1 MVVIL
6 YQILRYLIMALVQVA
21 ISVGLYSAL
30 EALLYKIE
38 ELIRSHY
45 EISEDESWI
54 LTGNMFAEALLFV
67 GASAVTMRTKLP
79 VTLARKL
86 GFSGNAITKRQI
98 SPATAQKMAAID
110 MKKAIPA
117 TKTIWE
123 FLSSGQKLFWVF
135 IAVPLFLQQIGDQFI
150 FQPDRAT
157 AFWKAITG
165 YDFKPV
171 STDSTRLSTFTAKE
185 WREFITGLQQ
195 AGVTGL
201 RDETRGT
208 TLTFNERNAAA
219 LLVRLSGQAALKGE
233 NLTPKK
239 AKEAI
244 APYLVRNG
252 IVDETKV
259 QQVIKGSS
267 TGAGAGAASSQTVA
281 QQVKIQARE
290 VLPFE
295 PRDNDIIESEEELRQ
310 AAHNNLSAF
319 LSALGGRIA
328 CEIRT
333 VQNIKLRDGNVVY
346 GTNVTVSNGTDSKG
360 NPRTKIVRSKFAV
373 LDVYVLDENG
383 KRLKVQTITLGPTDA
398 ANYNPSTADL
408 ADVGDTL
415 NTQQVISATVRSEN
429 MAQLVIETTPQNPLG
444 DAQNAP
450 DVPTITQT
458 PVIERDYLVNGDG
471 FYDAVRFRV
480 GDTIFETTFVNDM
493 LSEEEKLKL
502 GNYGK
507 MIEEVQRRLL
517 NMGIDVNKFA
527 RDTFFWE
534 YQGRAA
540 TMKRVPWQQFFFE
553 RLPGESGAASSPVTT
568 VKGSDARSLS
578 EWYTANGQTLP
589 SIAARGVVYESYGLG
604 SAKLYTGTAEQNT
617 KLLAALK
624 LQK

>member
-1 MVVIL
+1 MPVIL
-6 YQILRYLIMALVQVA
+6 AALVRPVIVFLLQMAGTA
-21 ISVGLYSAL
+21 IAGFAL
-30 EALLYKIE
+30 EKILYAVIDALQKY
-38 ELIRSHY
+38 Y
-45 EISEDESWI
+45 EIPEDDAVIITANW
-54 LTGNMFAEALLFV
+54 LAWGVAYTV
-67 GASAVTMRTKLP
+67 GGAATIQSKLP

-86 GFSGNAITKRQI
+86 GFSGDKIARRVV
-98 SPATAQKMAAID
+98 SEATAKKILAVDAVAKTGGA
-110 MKKAIPA
+110 KKAL
-117 TKTIWE
+117 E
-123 FLSSGQKLFWVF
+123 
-135 IAVPLFLQQIGDQFI
+135 
-150 FQPDRAT
+150 T
-157 AFWKAITG
+157 AFKVIAIPGGIVWLMVGLANVIEPGIYKPEQTNAVYEQLGIPWKYPTNG
-165 YDFKPV
+165 G
-171 STDSTRLSTFTAKE
+171 SERLSTFTAKE

-201 RDETRGT
+201 RDDTRGT
-208 TLTFNERNAAA
+208 TLSFNERNAAA

-259 QQVIKGSS
+259 QQAIKGTS
-267 TGAGAGAASSQTVA
+267 AVGAAAANNTQSVA
-281 QQVKIQARE
+281 QQVKIVARE

-319 LSALGGRIA
+319 ISALGGRIA

-333 VQNIKLRDGNVVY
+333 VPNIKLRDGNIVY
-346 GTNVTVSNGTDSKG
+346 GTNVQVQSGIDSKG
-360 NPRTKIVRSKFAV
+360 NPKMKTVRTKFAV

-398 ANYNPSTADL
+398 ANYNPSSADL

-415 NTQQVISATVRSEN
+415 QTQQVITSTVRSQN
-429 MAQLVIETTPQNPLG
+429 TAQVTIETTPQNPLG
-444 DAQNAP
+444 DAEQGA

-458 PVIERDYLVNGDG
+458 PVLEREYLVNGDG

-480 GDTIFETTFVNDM
+480 GDVVYETTFVDDM
-493 LSEEEKLKL
+493 LSDDEKLKL

-517 NMGIDVNKFA
+517 QMGIDVEKFK
-527 RDTFFWE
+527 RDSFYWE

-540 TMKRVPWQQFFFE
+540 TMKRYPWQQFFFE
-553 RLPGESGAASSPVTT
+553 RLPNESGATSSPVTT
-568 VKGSDARSLS
+568 VKGSEARSLS

-589 SIAARGVVYESYGLG
+589 SISARGVIYESYGLG
-604 SAKLYTGTAEQNT
+604 SKSLYTGTAEQNT